1 MKTADCKDRER
12 ALREQ
17 DPEWLEALERHAEKC
32 AICAE
37 ELRLWNAISA
47 AARGM
52 GRNWESPGL
61 WPRIE
66 RALTA
71 EREAGRWRPRPW
83 SLLGDLT
90 IPWRH
95 WHTVAALVAVLA
107 LSLWGASRLLRHP
120 GTPVSPEVERRLLTE
135 QALHEVEKSETTY
148 VAAIQKLSALA
159 APKIESPKTPLLESY
174 REKLLLLDEAI
185 ADCRTQ
191 IAQNRANPELRE
203 ELLSI
208 YREKQRTLEQLIR
221 EE

>member
-17 DPEWLEALERHAEKC
+17 DPEWVEALERHAEEC
-32 AICAE
+32 AICAQ
-37 ELRLWNAISA
+37 ELRLWNTISV

-71 EREAGRWRPRPW
+71 EREAGRRPRPW
-83 SLLGDLT
+83 SLLGNLT
-90 IPWRH
+90 IPSRH
-95 WHTVAALVAVLA
+95 WQATAALVAALA
-107 LSLWGASRLLRHP
+107 LSLWGASRVLRHP
-120 GTPVSPEVERRLLTE
+120 ARSVSPEVERRLLTE
-135 QALHEVEKSETTY
+135 QALHEIEKSEATY
-148 VAAIQKLSALA
+148 VASIQKLSALA
-159 APKIESPKTPLLESY
+159 VPKIESPKTPLLESY

-185 ADCRTQ
+185 ADCRAQ
-191 IAQNRANPELRE
+191 IARNRANPELRE

-208 YREKQRTLEQLIR
+208 YREKQRTLELLIR